1 MSFNNIIVQVS
12 DALQI
17 KKCVVCEGVLL
28 GQYGYDSWGQA
39 AHLGCIKGNCFSCG
53 RLLNKNHKKLQDVRF
68 ICEVCIQSIVAND
81 SAVNWIDQRVRVVL
95 NSSGITNL
103 PKTPIEIVSKQKL
116 SQLQNNSGSSDT
128 YGLAQYTATGSH
140 KLFKIFILDNLPKT
154 FFAGI
159 LAHEYMHVW
168 QYQYNIHPPRDICE
182 GFCNLGSMAIYQKI
196 NTKYSSFLLKQM
208 EQSPDPIYGEG
219 YRKVYRYWQK
229 HHWAGVIQKMNSYK

>member
-1 MSFNNIIVQVS
+1 MSFNNIIAQVS

-17 KKCVVCEGVLL
+17 KKCVVCDGVLL

-39 AHLGCIKGNCFSCG
+39 AHLSCIKGNCFSCG
-53 RLLNKNHKKLQDVRF
+53 RLLNKNHKQLQDGRL
-68 ICEVCIQSIVAND
+68 ICEVCISSIVAND
-81 SAVNWIDQRVRVVL
+81 TAVNWVDQRVIAVL
-95 NSSGITNL
+95 KSAGIGNL

-116 SQLQNNSGSSDT
+116 SQLQNNSGAGDT

-168 QYQYNIHPPRDICE
+168 QYQHNIHPPRDICE
-182 GFCNLGSMAIYQKI
+182 GFCNLGSMAMYQKI
-196 NTKYSSFLLKQM
+196 NTKYSSFLLDQM
-208 EQSPDPIYGEG
+208 EKSPDPIYGEG
-219 YRKVYRYWQK
+219 YRKVRGYWQT
-229 HHWAGVIQKMNSYK
+229 HQWAGTIHKMNTYK